1 MITTRREVNIDNGGT
16 ALKSRTVKRIAP
28 EEKYVSISPEVE
40 VKPFR
45 ETASQTG
52 VSTVSGAEKAQE
64 MRITPKMDLG
74 DLMPVIKSEDA
85 AEENEQKEAQ
95 KLSSKAKIML
105 CVYLATALIL
115 ALIVLATGL
124 AITGTSKEVAALE
137 NEVKTQS
144 AMLAES
150 EAMLSHL
157 SDDLTI
163 TGAAT
168 ELGMVK
174 TDEAA
179 KIELLK
185 ISDKTSYEE
194 RTNAFDRFCDFLSG
208 IIGG

>member
-1 MITTRREVNIDNGGT
+1 MITTRREVNIENGST
-16 ALKSRTVKRIAP
+16 ALKSRTVKRITP

-40 VKPFR
+40 VKPFK

-52 VSTVSGAEKAQE
+52 GASFAAEKAQE
-64 MRITPKMDLG
+64 MRITPKMDLS
-74 DLMPVIKSEDA
+74 DLMPVIKSDET
-85 AEENEQKEAQ
+85 AEESEQKDTQ

-144 AMLAES
+144 ALLADS

-163 TGAAT
+163 TGSAT
-168 ELGMVK
+168 EMGMVK
-174 TDEAA
+174 TEDAT
-179 KIELLK
+179 KIELIK

-194 RTNAFDRFCDFLSG
+194 RTNAFDRFCDFISG

>member
-1 MITTRREVNIDNGGT
+1 MITTRREVNIENGST

-40 VKPFR
+40 VKPFK

-52 VSTVSGAEKAQE
+52 GASFAAEKAQE
-64 MRITPKMDLG
+64 MRITPKMDLS
-74 DLMPVIKSEDA
+74 DLMPVIKSDET
-85 AEENEQKEAQ
+85 AEESEQKDTQ

-144 AMLAES
+144 ALLADS

-163 TGAAT
+163 TGSAT
-168 ELGMVK
+168 EMGMVK
-174 TDEAA
+174 TEDAT
-179 KIELLK
+179 KIELIKL
-185 ISDKTSYEE
+185 SDKTSYEE
-194 RTNAFDRFCDFLSG
+194 RTNAFDRFCDFISG

>member
-1 MITTRREVNIDNGGT
+1 MITTRREVNIENGST

-40 VKPFR
+40 VKPFK

-52 VSTVSGAEKAQE
+52 VASFAAEKAQE
-64 MRITPKMDLG
+64 MRITPKMDLS
-74 DLMPVIKSEDA
+74 DLMPVIKSDET
-85 AEENEQKEAQ
+85 AEESEQKNTQ
-95 KLSSKAKIML
+95 KISSKAKIML

-144 AMLAES
+144 ALLADS

-163 TGAAT
+163 TGSAT
-168 ELGMVK
+168 EMGMVK
-174 TDEAA
+174 TENATE
-179 KIELLK
+179 IELIK

-194 RTNAFDRFCDFLSG
+194 RTNAFDRFCDFISG

>member
-1 MITTRREVNIDNGGT
+1 MITTRREVNIENGST

-28 EEKYVSISPEVE
+28 EEKYISISPEVE
-40 VKPFR
+40 VKPFK

-52 VSTVSGAEKAQE
+52 GASFAAEKAQE
-64 MRITPKMDLG
+64 MRITPKMDLS
-74 DLMPVIKSEDA
+74 DLMPVIKSDET
-85 AEENEQKEAQ
+85 AEESEQKDTQ

-144 AMLAES
+144 ALLADS

-163 TGAAT
+163 TGSAT
-168 ELGMVK
+168 EMGMVK
-174 TDEAA
+174 TEDAT
-179 KIELLK
+179 KIELIK

-194 RTNAFDRFCDFLSG
+194 RTNAFDRFCDFISG

>member
-1 MITTRREVNIDNGGT
+1 MITTRREVNIENGST

-40 VKPFR
+40 VKPFK

-52 VSTVSGAEKAQE
+52 VASFTAEKAQE
-64 MRITPKMDLG
+64 MRITPKMDLS
-74 DLMPVIKSEDA
+74 DLMPVIKSDET
-85 AEENEQKEAQ
+85 AEESEQKDTQ

-144 AMLAES
+144 ALLADS

-163 TGAAT
+163 TGSAT
-168 ELGMVK
+168 EMGMVK
-174 TDEAA
+174 TEDAT
-179 KIELLK
+179 KIELIK

-194 RTNAFDRFCDFLSG
+194 RTNAFDRFCDFISG

>member
-1 MITTRREVNIDNGGT
+1 MITTRREVNIENGST

-40 VKPFR
+40 VKPFK

-52 VSTVSGAEKAQE
+52 GASFAAEKAQE
-64 MRITPKMDLG
+64 MRITPKMDLS
-74 DLMPVIKSEDA
+74 DLMPVIKSDET
-85 AEENEQKEAQ
+85 AEESEQKDTQ

-144 AMLAES
+144 ALLADS

-163 TGAAT
+163 TSSAT
-168 ELGMVK
+168 EMGMVK
-174 TDEAA
+174 TEDAT
-179 KIELLK
+179 KIELIK

-194 RTNAFDRFCDFLSG
+194 RTNAFDRFCDFISG

>member
-1 MITTRREVNIDNGGT
+1 MITTRREVNIENGGT

-40 VKPFR
+40 VKPFK

-52 VSTVSGAEKAQE
+52 GASFAAEKAQE
-64 MRITPKMDLG
+64 MRITPKMDLS
-74 DLMPVIKSEDA
+74 DLMPVIKSDET
-85 AEENEQKEAQ
+85 AEESEQKDTQ

-144 AMLAES
+144 ALLADS

-163 TGAAT
+163 TGSAT
-168 ELGMVK
+168 EMGMVK
-174 TDEAA
+174 TENATE
-179 KIELLK
+179 IELIK

-194 RTNAFDRFCDFLSG
+194 RTNAFDRFCDFISG

>member
-1 MITTRREVNIDNGGT
+1 MITTRREVNIENGST

-40 VKPFR
+40 VKPFK

-52 VSTVSGAEKAQE
+52 GASFAAEKAQE
-64 MRITPKMDLG
+64 MRITPKMDLS
-74 DLMPVIKSEDA
+74 DLMPVIKSDET
-85 AEENEQKEAQ
+85 AEESEQKDTQ

-144 AMLAES
+144 ALLADS

-163 TGAAT
+163 TGSAT
-168 ELGMVK
+168 EMGMVK
-174 TDEAA
+174 TEDAT
-179 KIELLK
+179 KIELIK

-194 RTNAFDRFCDFLSG
+194 RTNAFDRFCDFISG

>member
-1 MITTRREVNIDNGGT
+1 MITTRREVNIENGST

-40 VKPFR
+40 VKPFK

-52 VSTVSGAEKAQE
+52 GASFAAEKAQE
-64 MRITPKMDLG
+64 MRITPKMDLS
-74 DLMPVIKSEDA
+74 DLMPVIKSDET
-85 AEENEQKEAQ
+85 AEESEQKVTQ

-144 AMLAES
+144 ALLADS

-163 TGAAT
+163 TGSAT
-168 ELGMVK
+168 EMGMVK
-174 TDEAA
+174 TEDAT
-179 KIELLK
+179 KIELIK

-194 RTNAFDRFCDFLSG
+194 RTNAFDRFCDFISG

>member
-1 MITTRREVNIDNGGT
+1 MITTRREVNIENGST
-16 ALKSRTVKRIAP
+16 ALKSRTVKRITP

-40 VKPFR
+40 VKPFK

-52 VSTVSGAEKAQE
+52 VASFAAEKAQE
-64 MRITPKMDLG
+64 MRITPKMDLS
-74 DLMPVIKSEDA
+74 DLMPVIKSDET
-85 AEENEQKEAQ
+85 AEESEQKNTQ
-95 KLSSKAKIML
+95 KISSKAKIML

-144 AMLAES
+144 ALLADS

-163 TGAAT
+163 TGSAT
-168 ELGMVK
+168 EMGMVK
-174 TDEAA
+174 TENATE
-179 KIELLK
+179 IELIK

-194 RTNAFDRFCDFLSG
+194 RTNAFDRFCDFISG

>member
-1 MITTRREVNIDNGGT
+1 MITTRREVNIENGGT

-40 VKPFR
+40 VKPFK

-52 VSTVSGAEKAQE
+52 RASFAAEKAQE
-64 MRITPKMDLG
+64 MRITPKMDLS
-74 DLMPVIKSEDA
+74 DLMPVIKSDET
-85 AEENEQKEAQ
+85 AEESEQKDTQ

-144 AMLAES
+144 ALLADS

-163 TGAAT
+163 TGSAT
-168 ELGMVK
+168 EMGMVK
-174 TDEAA
+174 TEDAT
-179 KIELLK
+179 KIELIK

-194 RTNAFDRFCDFLSG
+194 RTNAFDRFCDFISG

>member
-1 MITTRREVNIDNGGT
+1 
-16 ALKSRTVKRIAP
+16 
-28 EEKYVSISPEVE
+28 
-40 VKPFR
+40 
-45 ETASQTG
+45 
-52 VSTVSGAEKAQE
+52 
-64 MRITPKMDLG
+64 
-74 DLMPVIKSEDA
+74 MPVIKSDET
-85 AEENEQKEAQ
+85 AEESEQKDTQ

-144 AMLAES
+144 ALLADS

-163 TGAAT
+163 TGSAT
-168 ELGMVK
+168 EMGMVK
-174 TDEAA
+174 TEDAT
-179 KIELLK
+179 KIELIK

-194 RTNAFDRFCDFLSG
+194 RTNAFDRFCDFISG

>member
-1 MITTRREVNIDNGGT
+1 MITTRREVNIENGST

-40 VKPFR
+40 VKPFK

-52 VSTVSGAEKAQE
+52 GASFAAEKAQE
-64 MRITPKMDLG
+64 MRITPKMDLS
-74 DLMPVIKSEDA
+74 DLMPVIKSDEA
-85 AEENEQKEAQ
+85 AEESEQKDTQ

-144 AMLAES
+144 ALLADS

-163 TGAAT
+163 TGSAT
-168 ELGMVK
+168 EMGMVK
-174 TDEAA
+174 TEDAT
-179 KIELLK
+179 KIELIK

-194 RTNAFDRFCDFLSG
+194 RTNAFDRFCDFISG

>member
-1 MITTRREVNIDNGGT
+1 MITTRREVNIENGST

-40 VKPFR
+40 VKPFK

-52 VSTVSGAEKAQE
+52 GASFTAEKAQE
-64 MRITPKMDLG
+64 MRITPKMDLS
-74 DLMPVIKSEDA
+74 DLMPVIKSDET
-85 AEENEQKEAQ
+85 AEESEQKDTQ

-144 AMLAES
+144 ALLADS

-163 TGAAT
+163 TGSAT
-168 ELGMVK
+168 EMGMVK
-174 TDEAA
+174 TEDATEV
-179 KIELLK
+179 ELIK

-194 RTNAFDRFCDFLSG
+194 RTNAFDRFCDFISG

>member
-1 MITTRREVNIDNGGT
+1 MITTRREVNIENGST

-40 VKPFR
+40 VKPFK

-52 VSTVSGAEKAQE
+52 GASFAAEKAQE
-64 MRITPKMDLG
+64 MRITPKMDFS
-74 DLMPVIKSEDA
+74 DLMPVIKSDET
-85 AEENEQKEAQ
+85 AEESEQKDTQ

-144 AMLAES
+144 ALLADS

-163 TGAAT
+163 TGSAT
-168 ELGMVK
+168 EMGMVK
-174 TDEAA
+174 TEDAT
-179 KIELLK
+179 KIELIK

-194 RTNAFDRFCDFLSG
+194 RTNAFDRFCDFISG

>member
-1 MITTRREVNIDNGGT
+1 MITTRREVNIENGST

-40 VKPFR
+40 VKPFK

-52 VSTVSGAEKAQE
+52 GASFTAEKAQE
-64 MRITPKMDLG
+64 MRITPKMDLS
-74 DLMPVIKSEDA
+74 DLMPVIKSDET
-85 AEENEQKEAQ
+85 AEESEQKDTQ

-144 AMLAES
+144 ALLADS

-163 TGAAT
+163 TGSAT
-168 ELGMVK
+168 EMGMVK
-174 TDEAA
+174 TEDAT
-179 KIELLK
+179 KIELIK

-194 RTNAFDRFCDFLSG
+194 RTNAFDRFCDFISG

>member
-1 MITTRREVNIDNGGT
+1 MITTRREVNIENGST
-16 ALKSRTVKRIAP
+16 ALKSRTVKRISP

-40 VKPFR
+40 VKPFK

-52 VSTVSGAEKAQE
+52 GASFAAEKAQE
-64 MRITPKMDLG
+64 MRITPKMDLS
-74 DLMPVIKSEDA
+74 DLMPVIKSDET
-85 AEENEQKEAQ
+85 AEESEQKDTQ
-95 KLSSKAKIML
+95 KISSKAKIML

-144 AMLAES
+144 ALLADS

-163 TGAAT
+163 TGSAT
-168 ELGMVK
+168 EMGMVK
-174 TDEAA
+174 TENATE
-179 KIELLK
+179 IELIK

-194 RTNAFDRFCDFLSG
+194 RTNAFDRFCDFISG

>member
-1 MITTRREVNIDNGGT
+1 MITTRREVNIENGST

-28 EEKYVSISPEVE
+28 EEKYVSISPEVA
-40 VKPFR
+40 VKPFK

-52 VSTVSGAEKAQE
+52 GASFTAEKAQE
-64 MRITPKMDLG
+64 MRITPKMDLS
-74 DLMPVIKSEDA
+74 DLMPVIKSDET
-85 AEENEQKEAQ
+85 AEESEQKDTQ

-144 AMLAES
+144 ALLADS

-163 TGAAT
+163 TGSAT
-168 ELGMVK
+168 EMGMVK
-174 TDEAA
+174 TEDAT
-179 KIELLK
+179 KIELIK

-194 RTNAFDRFCDFLSG
+194 RTNAFDRFCDFISG

>member
-1 MITTRREVNIDNGGT
+1 MITTRREVNIENGST

-40 VKPFR
+40 VKPFK

-52 VSTVSGAEKAQE
+52 VASFAAEKAQE
-64 MRITPKMDLG
+64 MRITPKMDLS
-74 DLMPVIKSEDA
+74 DLMPVIKSDET
-85 AEENEQKEAQ
+85 AEESEQKDTQ

-144 AMLAES
+144 ALLADS

-163 TGAAT
+163 TGSAT
-168 ELGMVK
+168 EMGMVK
-174 TDEAA
+174 TEDAT
-179 KIELLK
+179 KIELIK

-194 RTNAFDRFCDFLSG
+194 RTNAFDRFCDFISG

>member
-1 MITTRREVNIDNGGT
+1 MITTRREVNIENGGT

-40 VKPFR
+40 VKPFK

-52 VSTVSGAEKAQE
+52 GASFAAEKAQE
-64 MRITPKMDLG
+64 MRITPKMDLS
-74 DLMPVIKSEDA
+74 DLMPVIKSDET
-85 AEENEQKEAQ
+85 AEESEQKDTQ

-144 AMLAES
+144 ALLADS

-163 TGAAT
+163 TGSAT
-168 ELGMVK
+168 EMGMVK
-174 TDEAA
+174 TEDAT
-179 KIELLK
+179 KIELIK

-194 RTNAFDRFCDFLSG
+194 RTNAFDRFCDFISG

>member
-1 MITTRREVNIDNGGT
+1 MITTRREVNIENGGT
-16 ALKSRTVKRIAP
+16 ALKSRTVKRI
-28 EEKYVSISPEVE
+28 EKKEKYVSISPEVE
-40 VKPFR
+40 VKPFK

-52 VSTVSGAEKAQE
+52 GASFAAEKAQE
-64 MRITPKMDLG
+64 MRITPKMDLS
-74 DLMPVIKSEDA
+74 DLMPVIKSDET
-85 AEENEQKEAQ
+85 AEESEQKDTQ

-144 AMLAES
+144 ALLADS

-163 TGAAT
+163 TGSAT
-168 ELGMVK
+168 EMGMVK
-174 TDEAA
+174 TEDAT
-179 KIELLK
+179 KIELIK

-194 RTNAFDRFCDFLSG
+194 RTNAFDRFCDFISG

>member
-1 MITTRREVNIDNGGT
+1 MITTRREVNIENGST

-40 VKPFR
+40 VKPFK

-52 VSTVSGAEKAQE
+52 GASFAAEKAQE
-64 MRITPKMDLG
+64 MRITPKMDLS
-74 DLMPVIKSEDA
+74 DLMPVIKSDET
-85 AEENEQKEAQ
+85 AEESEQKDTQ
-95 KLSSKAKIML
+95 KISSKAKIML

-144 AMLAES
+144 ALLADS

-163 TGAAT
+163 TGSAT
-168 ELGMVK
+168 EMGMVK
-174 TDEAA
+174 TEDAT
-179 KIELLK
+179 KIELIK

-194 RTNAFDRFCDFLSG
+194 RTNAFDRFCDFISG